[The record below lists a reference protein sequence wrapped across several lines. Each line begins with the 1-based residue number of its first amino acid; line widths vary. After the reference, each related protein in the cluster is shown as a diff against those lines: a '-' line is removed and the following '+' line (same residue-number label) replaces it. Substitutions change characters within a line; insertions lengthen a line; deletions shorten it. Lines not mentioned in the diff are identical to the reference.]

1 MPIKKSTD
9 NMHQTESEKYG
20 YAPNYIEKKIL
31 IQQKI
36 QNSI

>member
-20 YAPNYIEKKIL
+20 YSPNYIEKK
-31 IQQKI
+31 
-36 QNSI
+36 S